1 MSVRTA
7 TKWFGVC
14 LYYNEPWEDFLVQ
27 AVKPY
32 VDIVIQT
39 GVAECYYY
47 ERCWERGPHIRLWFK
62 VNQHVFE
69 TILKPNLK
77 EHFKHFFDSRPSFLV
92 EPTYPHK
99 YPEKF
104 KWYPNNSLQYLDE
117 EPDLK
122 KLFSPLGFIILQKQ
136 LQASSDMVLQSIKNQ
151 SNRWTHDDAL
161 SNAVKLHL
169 SFAFTIG
176 LSLDESRLFYQ
187 MLFENW
193 KPDSIKARKKDDVTH
208 PTSSLQEDN
217 IKSFEKVYALQKEHL
232 IPFTNALLES
242 LRSTFVKGNDTY
254 ANWLRINRDV
264 FFELK
269 LAEEAGKLLNSF
281 QYSKTKAASEEVQ
294 QKILWKIYADLVQQT
309 NNRLGIH
316 NKDEGYLF
324 YALSQSLKVA
334 NPVYPTV
341 RVSI

>member
-7 TKWFGVC
+7 TNWFGVC
-14 LYYNEPWEDFLVQ
+14 LYYNEPWEDFLVK

-32 VDIVIQT
+32 VDIVVQT
-39 GVAECYYY
+39 GIAECYFY

-62 VNQHVFE
+62 VNPNVFE
-69 TILKPNLK
+69 TILKPNLE
-77 EHFKHFFDSRPSFLV
+77 EHFNHIFDSRPSFLV
-92 EPTYPHK
+92 EPNYPEN

-104 KWYPNNSLQYLDE
+104 KWHPNNSLQYLDK
-117 EPDLK
+117 EPGMK
-122 KLFSPLGFIILQKQ
+122 QQFTQLGFSIVQKQ
-136 LQASSDMVLQSIKNQ
+136 LQASSDIVLQSIKNQ
-151 SNRWTHDDAL
+151 SNRWTYDDAL
-161 SNAVKLHL
+161 SNAIKMHL

-176 LSLDESRLFYQ
+176 MDLDESRLFYHH
-187 MLFENW
+187 LFQNW
-193 KPDSIKARKKDDVTH
+193 RPDSLKAKTNNQSNFEIATSKEDSIKSFKKA
-208 PTSSLQEDN
+208 
-217 IKSFEKVYALQKEHL
+217 YALQKEHL

-242 LRSTFVKGNDTY
+242 LRSTFVRGNDAY

-269 LAEEAGKLLNSF
+269 LAKDAGKLLNPEKI
-281 QYSKTKAASEEVQ
+281 KTSDLGETTLKS
-294 QKILWKIYADLVQQT
+294 ILWKIYSDLVHKT

-324 YALSQSLKVA
+324 YALSQSLNVA
-334 NPVYPTV
+334 KPVYPEI